1 MISKLAWVT
10 TGPAR
15 GRDDDEPLALPALAA
30 AGVRADVVDWDD
42 PEVDW
47 AAYERVV
54 IRSTWD
60 YPERLSEFTAWLD
73 RVAAVTDLRNPP
85 AVVRWSLDKRYLA
98 GLDRAGVPIVPTL
111 FLEPG
116 MQPDFPADSFVVK
129 PAVGAGSRDA
139 SSYGPDQRD
148 LAAAHVDRLH
158 GRGVTVLVQPLLASV
173 EADGEWPMVFLGG
186 EFSHAA
192 GKRVALPRGGLVEGL
207 FAEETNEPY
216 EPDDEQLSV
225 ARAAL
230 AVVTARLG
238 ETTYARIDLVRDDEN
253 RSCVMEV
260 ELVEPSLFLAQAPGA
275 ARRFAEVL
283 SGA

>member
-1 MISKLAWVT
+1 MISELAWVT

-85 AVVRWSLDKRYLA
+85 AVVRWSLDKHYLA
-98 GLDRAGVPIVPTL
+98 DLGRAGVPIVPTL